1 VLEASDGAL
10 DGPLTYDTTPG
21 EPIPYR
27 CPYMHGRASQPQA
40 HTFSPGRME
49 VGVSL
54 MTFVRPASSAS
65 SVARK
70 LTYGRLVTRWPI
82 EIALARNPALL
93 LAWLGL
99 RLFIAEIALIV
110 GLEST
115 GTIRLTVLAV
125 SAVVLVYALLL
136 AVHALSLRLLIFPE
150 EMEVSSYLLR
160 RRYRLE
166 PGDATRHEVSPKRGA
181 FKSQLGNFGIELGR
195 GRMPSGEPVDI
206 VRLAPLP
213 SAIVIQCASIL
224 LAVAPSSE
232 RALLTALDKARLT
245 RSEVAKGIQH

>member
-1 VLEASDGAL
+1 
-10 DGPLTYDTTPG
+10 
-21 EPIPYR
+21 
-27 CPYMHGRASQPQA
+27 
-40 HTFSPGRME
+40 
-49 VGVSL
+49 
-54 MTFVRPASSAS
+54 
-65 SVARK
+65 VARK

-93 LAWLGL
+93 LAWLGM

-115 GTIRLTVLAV
+115 GTIRLTVLV
-125 SAVVLVYALLL
+125 LSAVVLVYALLL
-136 AVHALSLRLLIFPE
+136 AIHALSLRLLIFPE
-150 EMEVSSYLLR
+150 EVGVSSYLLR
-160 RRYRLE
+160 RRYRIE
-166 PGDATRHEVSPKRGA
+166 QGDAISHPVARKRGA

-213 SAIVIQCASIL
+213 SVVVIRCVSIL

-245 RSEVAKGIQH
+245 RSEVAKGIHY